1 MIFAEKD
8 AHIPEPDTKHCNG
21 CGNDL
26 PLDKFT
32 GRDTRC
38 RECRTKRRD
47 AQRVRLA
54 EDPALRATFDALL
67 AACSPDP
74 RVRDN
79 VARPGVPRGPGVREA
94 RRELYTALRTLG
106 WSVLAISVYARQS
119 PAAVA
124 FALEAKS

>member
-1 MIFAEKD
+1 M
-8 AHIPEPDTKHCNG
+8 KHCNG

-32 GRDTRC
+32 GRDSRC
-38 RECRTKRRD
+38 RECRIVRRST
-47 AQRVRLA
+47 RRERLA
-54 EDPALRATFDALL
+54 EDPELRRVFNEML

-94 RRELYTALRTLG
+94 RRELYVALRALG
-106 WSVLAISVYARQS
+106 WSMLAISIYARQS
-119 PAAVA
+119 PPAVA
-124 FALEAKS
+124 FALGPKR